1 MIKLEDYLSSGG
13 KYPHAAT
20 SPELTEERLNNA
32 IKLLEPVNGLLHE
45 LDIDPV
51 VTSGFR
57 TYMVNAA
64 VGGKIGSNHMT
75 CRAIDLSDPH
85 GILYQRIK
93 NNVSVLEKYGL
104 YMEAGTKGWCHI
116 QNVATRNKIFTP

>member
-1 MIKLEDYLSSGG
+1 
-13 KYPHAAT
+13 
-20 SPELTEERLNNA
+20 
-32 IKLLEPVNGLLHE
+32 
-45 LDIDPV
+45 
-51 VTSGFR
+51 
-57 TYMVNAA
+57 MVNAA
-64 VGGKIGSNHMT
+64 VGGKPHSHHIE
-75 CRAIDLSDPH
+75 CKAIDLKDPN